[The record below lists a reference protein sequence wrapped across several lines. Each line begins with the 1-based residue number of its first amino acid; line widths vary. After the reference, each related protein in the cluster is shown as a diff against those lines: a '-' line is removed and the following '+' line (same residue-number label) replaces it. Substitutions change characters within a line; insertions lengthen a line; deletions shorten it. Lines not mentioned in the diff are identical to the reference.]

1 MFCLACSPL
10 IFRIA
15 IFRFFSF
22 LLNNYTVLYQFV
34 SEDLAGVLHVYLY
47 GFGVTT
53 HKTDKTDFGYQM
65 LIEGLKKIFK
75 LISLWLH
82 LGLSL
87 SKSRGLQE
95 QISVTSL
102 GTNGISDIW
111 IAWKL
116 LVV

>member
-1 MFCLACSPL
+1 MQSADFWDCYFP
-10 IFRIA
+10 
-15 IFRFFSF
+15 FFSF

-75 LISLWLH
+75 PISLWLH

-87 SKSRGLQE
+87 TFKIKRSS
-95 QISVTSL
+95 
-102 GTNGISDIW
+102 GTNICYFPGN
-111 IAWKL
+111 
-116 LVV
+116 